1 MALFFLLPLFTG
13 LVGGYIFKKSTDEI
27 GYLVGVFAAICIVLG
42 LIFAPWQILLL
53 VLILTLTVP
62 KKLLGKNEYQ
72 VISSEEVKQE
82 PLPTDK
88 QEQVVSKPENYEV
101 VKPDDY
107 EVELI
112 RNYQHM
118 IY

>member
-27 GYLVGVFAAICIVLG
+27 GYLVGIFAAICIVLG

-62 KKLLGKNEYQ
+62 KKLLRKNEYL
-72 VISSEEVKQE
+72 IIDSEEVKEE
-82 PLPTDK
+82 PLSGDS
-88 QEQVVSKPENYEV
+88 QEEVLSKPE
-101 VKPDDY
+101 DY

-112 RNYQHM
+112 RNYQHI

>member
-27 GYLVGVFAAICIVLG
+27 GYLVGIFAAICIVLG

-62 KKLLGKNEYQ
+62 KKLLRKNEYQ
-72 VISSEEVKQE
+72 VISSEEISEEVKEE
-82 PLPTDK
+82 PLPTDN
-88 QEQVVSKPENYEV
+88 QEQVVSKPE
-101 VKPDDY
+101 DY

>member
-27 GYLVGVFAAICIVLG
+27 GYLVGIFAAVCIVLG

-53 VLILTLTVP
+53 LLILTLTIT
-62 KKLLGKNEYQ
+62 KKLLLKNEYQ
-72 VISSEEVKQE
+72 IIQSEEVKE
-82 PLPTDK
+82 ELLSGDS
-88 QEQVVSKPENYEV
+88 QEQVLSKPQ
-101 VKPDDY
+101 DY
-107 EVELI
+107 QVELI